1 MKKILAEISLGELA
15 DKLTILEIKL
25 KKIEDKE
32 SINIIKKEYQ
42 SLNNI
47 DLEGIDIKKYKAL
60 FNELKSVNE
69 KLWDIENEKRL
80 LEKNS
85 DFEDKFIEVSRNVH
99 FMNDKRA
106 KIKKEINDIFN
117 IYWSD
122 NIKSRKINTEIP
134 NQYQSN
140 PKSKKGIR
148 SQIEIYNYYK
158 LKLEK

>member
-32 SINIIKKEYQ
+32 SINIINKEYQ

-47 DLEGIDIKKYKAL
+47 DLKGIDLKKYKAL

-85 DFEDKFIEVSRNVH
+85 DFSDRFIKVSRDVH

-106 KIKKEINDIFN
+106 KVKKEINRSFGSN
-117 IYWSD
+117 IEEVKEYT
-122 NIKSRKINTEIP
+122 K
-134 NQYQSN
+134 Y
-140 PKSKKGIR
+140 
-148 SQIEIYNYYK
+148 
-158 LKLEK
+158 

>member
-32 SINIIKKEYQ
+32 SINIINKEYQ

-47 DLEGIDIKKYKAL
+47 DLKGIDLKKYKAL

-85 DFEDKFIEVSRNVH
+85 DFEDKFIQVSRNVH
-99 FMNDKRA
+99 FMNDIRA
-106 KIKKEINDIFN
+106 KIKKEINRTFGSN
-117 IYWSD
+117 IEEVKEYT
-122 NIKSRKINTEIP
+122 K
-134 NQYQSN
+134 Y
-140 PKSKKGIR
+140 
-148 SQIEIYNYYK
+148 
-158 LKLEK
+158 

>member
-1 MKKILAEISLGELA
+1 MKKILAEISLGELV

-32 SINIIKKEYQ
+32 SINIINKEYQ
-42 SLNNI
+42 SLKNI
-47 DLEGIDIKKYKAL
+47 DLKGIDLKKYKTL

-85 DFEDKFIEVSRNVH
+85 DFEDKFIQVSRNVH

-106 KIKKEINDIFN
+106 KIKKEINRTFGSN
-117 IYWSD
+117 IEEVKEYT
-122 NIKSRKINTEIP
+122 K
-134 NQYQSN
+134 Y
-140 PKSKKGIR
+140 
-148 SQIEIYNYYK
+148 
-158 LKLEK
+158 

>member
-32 SINIIKKEYQ
+32 SINIINKEYQ
-42 SLNNI
+42 SLNDI
-47 DLEGIDIKKYKAL
+47 DLKGIDIKKYKAL
-60 FNELKSVNE
+60 FNELKSINE

-85 DFEDKFIEVSRNVH
+85 DFKDKFIQVSRNVH

-106 KIKKEINDIFN
+106 KIKKEINRTFGSN
-117 IYWSD
+117 IEEVKEYT
-122 NIKSRKINTEIP
+122 K
-134 NQYQSN
+134 Y
-140 PKSKKGIR
+140 
-148 SQIEIYNYYK
+148 
-158 LKLEK
+158 

>member
-1 MKKILAEISLGELA
+1 MKKILAEISLGELV

-25 KKIEDKE
+25 KKIDDKE
-32 SINIIKKEYQ
+32 SINIINKEYQ

-47 DLEGIDIKKYKAL
+47 DLKGIDSKKYKTL

-85 DFEDKFIEVSRNVH
+85 DFEDKFIQVSRNVH

-106 KIKKEINDIFN
+106 KIKKEINRTFGSN
-117 IYWSD
+117 IEEVKEYT
-122 NIKSRKINTEIP
+122 K
-134 NQYQSN
+134 Y
-140 PKSKKGIR
+140 
-148 SQIEIYNYYK
+148 
-158 LKLEK
+158 